1 MCDSAKYIGDL
12 QATFKNT
19 PAFPPP
25 TFRDTFYR
33 IFKVYTH
40 MRHHPHR

>member
-33 IFKVYTH
+33 IFKVRTCVII
-40 MRHHPHR
+40 PLS